1 MRQRQ
6 RFSPQKKVIILREH
20 IENQVPLS
28 ELSERYGIHVNLLYR
43 WKKKLFEGALETFS
57 QKHVQRNQAQS
68 HKISRLEAR
77 MSDKDRLISELVE
90 ENIALKKS
98 LNGEI

>member
-43 WKKKLFEGALETFS
+43 WKKRLFEGALETFS
-57 QKHVQRNQAQS
+57 QKHEKRRGYPEFCVKCTD
-68 HKISRLEAR
+68 HDFI
-77 MSDKDRLISELVE
+77 
-90 ENIALKKS
+90 
-98 LNGEI
+98 